1 MKTVII
7 HGQNHKGS
15 TYHIAREL
23 AEKIGGDITEF
34 FLPRD
39 FGEFCVGCTTCF
51 EKNETKCPHYE
62 KLNPITNAMDAAD
75 VIILASPVYVYHVT
89 GAMKAFLDHYG
100 YRWLVHSPEESM
112 FKKQGV
118 CITTAA
124 GAGMK
129 STMKDMADSLFFWGI
144 AKTYKLGMAV
154 AAVDWDS
161 VKDKKKAQIDKSTTA
176 IASKIIK
183 RNGHI
188 KPGIKTRAMFSMMRL
203 MQKNGWNERDVKY
216 WKEKGWAD
224 GKKPW
229 K

>member
-1 MKTVII
+1 
-7 HGQNHKGS
+7 
-15 TYHIAREL
+15 
-23 AEKIGGDITEF
+23 
-34 FLPRD
+34 
-39 FGEFCVGCTTCF
+39 
-51 EKNETKCPHYE
+51 
-62 KLNPITNAMDAAD
+62 
-75 VIILASPVYVYHVT
+75 
-89 GAMKAFLDHYG
+89 
-100 YRWLVHSPEESM
+100 M

-129 STMKDMADSLFFWGI
+129 STMKDMYDSLFFWGI
-144 AKTYKLGMAV
+144 AKTYKLGLAV
-154 AAVDWDS
+154 AAVDWNG

-188 KPGIKTRAMFSMMRL
+188 KPGIKTKAMFSMMRL
-203 MQKNGWNERDVKY
+203 MQKNGWNEKDVNY